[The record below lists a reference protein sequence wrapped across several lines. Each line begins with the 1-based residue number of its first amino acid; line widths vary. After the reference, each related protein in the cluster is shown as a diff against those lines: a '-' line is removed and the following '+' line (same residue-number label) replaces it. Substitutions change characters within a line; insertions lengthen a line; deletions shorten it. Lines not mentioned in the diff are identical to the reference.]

1 MSDKN
6 SNISDN
12 EALYFNIPDW
22 VNWIA
27 QDESGVWW
35 GYSVEPL
42 RSDHGW
48 YENEV
53 GEYLRLGVTE
63 PVNWTHSLLRHA

>member
-12 EALYFNIPDW
+12 ETLPFNIPDW

>member
-1 MSDKN
+1 MATNIFLQQDIYLWQIKN
-6 SNISDN
+6 Q
-12 EALYFNIPDW
+12 
-22 VNWIA
+22 IA

-42 RSDHGW
+42 RNDHGW

-63 PVNWTHSLLRHA
+63 PVNWTHSLLRAHIEGKI

>member
-12 EALYFNIPDW
+12 ETLPFNIPGW

-27 QDESGVWW
+27 QDESGFWW

-42 RSDHGW
+42 RNDHGW